1 MSQHTQNL
9 SSAYDYIVV
18 GGGSAGCVVA
28 GRLAEANLGSVLLLE
43 GADRAEANPE
53 TLSADGFKY
62 AFANDKVMLDRMSAE
77 QEHCGKRTLYA
88 GSGRGMGGSGS
99 VNGMVYTR
107 GDKLDFAQWPSGW
120 HWQDIEPAFQGLEQ
134 RLRPRHREATGFTEL
149 ALTAAEAAGFQRK
162 HGMND
167 GHLNGFMGYNDMN
180 YEGDKRRNSYVAF
193 IAENTSSALTVKT
206 RSLVQK
212 IVFDGQRA
220 TAVEVMING
229 KLHTIQAKKEIVLC
243 AGALETPKLLM
254 LSGVGPKEHLQSLAI
269 PVVHDAP
276 EIGNNLHD
284 HPNVSLFFQG
294 RKPVDFRYPQVYGF
308 TRCNPT
314 LDLPAEQADTCF
326 AWLAAP
332 VTMQQSMTRMAP
344 ATLLHGKKF
353 FNPVL
358 KGLIRFAL
366 KMALLL
372 PPVNRFI
379 NNLYGIVIILGKPLS
394 RGTLRLASRNAKD
407 PAIVDLGYYSNP
419 VDMETMING
428 VELAKKIGSHEG
440 LKTWGNRLMAPPT
453 RSSKR
458 EVLKKWII
466 NTSMTT
472 FHYCGTCT
480 MGEENSAPVD
490 TRLKLKGVQGIRIAD
505 ASAIPVIPV
514 SALNAP
520 SMMVAYRAADF
531 ILQDAAVTAS

>member
-1 MSQHTQNL
+1 MSNAQNND
-9 SSAYDYIVV
+9 SNTYDYIVV
-18 GGGSAGCVVA
+18 GGGSAGCIVA
-28 GRLAEANLGSVLLLE
+28 GRLAEAGVGSVLLLE

-62 AFANDKVMLDRMSAE
+62 AFANDKVMLDRMSKE
-77 QEHCGKRTLYA
+77 QHNCGNRTLYA

-107 GDKLDFAQWPSGW
+107 GDQLDFAQWPTGW
-120 HWQDIEPAFQGLEQ
+120 QWPDVEPTFIKLEE
-134 RLRPRHREATGFTEL
+134 RLRPRHRDGTAFTEL
-149 ALTAAEAAGFQRK
+149 ALSAAEAAGFQRK
-162 HGMND
+162 HGLND

-180 YEGDKRRNSYVAF
+180 YEGDNRRSSYVAF
-193 IAENTSSALTVKT
+193 VAENSSTALTVKT
-206 RSLVQK
+206 KSLVQK
-212 IVFDGQRA
+212 ILFDDQQRA
-220 TAVEVMING
+220 TGVEVVING
-229 KLHTIQAKKEIVLC
+229 KTQIVSARREVVLC

-254 LSGVGPKEHLQSLAI
+254 LSGVGPKEHLQSLNI
-269 PVVHDAP
+269 PVVKDVQS
-276 EIGNNLHD
+276 IGSNLQD

-308 TRCNPT
+308 TRCNPE
-314 LDLPAEQADTCF
+314 LDLAAQQADTCF

-344 ATLLHGKKF
+344 ATLLKGQKF

-358 KGLIRFAL
+358 KGLIRCAL
-366 KMALLL
+366 KIALLL

-379 NNLYGIVIILGKPLS
+379 NNLYGVVIILGKPLS

-407 PAIVDLGYYSNP
+407 PAVIDLAYFSNET
-419 VDMETMING
+419 DMETMING
-428 VELAKKIGSHEG
+428 VELAKKIGAHEG
-440 LKTWGNRLMAPPT
+440 LKNWGNRLMAPPT

-472 FHYCGTCT
+472 FHYCGTCS
-480 MGEENSAPVD
+480 MGEQADAPVD
-490 TRLKLKGVQGIRIAD
+490 TQLKLKGIAGLRIAD

-520 SMMVAYRAADF
+520 SMMLAHRAADF
-531 ILQDAAVTAS
+531 IVQECGAA

>member
-1 MSQHTQNL
+1 MPSTSNNETTV
-9 SSAYDYIVV
+9 YDYIVV
-18 GGGSAGCVVA
+18 GGGSTGCIVA
-28 GRLAEANLGSVLLLE
+28 GRLAEAGAGAVLLLE

-62 AFANDKVMLDRMSAE
+62 AFANDRVMLDRMSAE
-77 QEHCGKRTLYA
+77 QSACGNRTLYA

-107 GDKLDFAQWPSGW
+107 GDKLDFEQWPAGW
-120 HWQDIEPAFQGLEQ
+120 KWQDVEPAFGQLEQ
-134 RLRPRHREATGFTEL
+134 RLRPRHREATTFTET

-162 HGMND
+162 HGLND
-167 GHLNGFMGYNDMN
+167 GALNGFMGYNDMN
-180 YEGDKRRNSYVAF
+180 YEGDKRRSSYVAF
-193 IAENTSSALTVKT
+193 VAENTSTALTVKT
-206 RSLVQK
+206 KCLVQK
-212 IVFDGQRA
+212 IVFDEQQRA
-220 TAVEVMING
+220 VAVEVSSKG
-229 KLHTIQAKKEIVLC
+229 KTQTFRAQKEIILC

-254 LSGVGPKEHLQSLAI
+254 LSGVGPQEHLQSLGI
-269 PVVHDAP
+269 PVVKDVP
-276 EIGNNLHD
+276 GIGSNLQD

-308 TRCNPT
+308 TRCNPA
-314 LDLPAEQADTCF
+314 LDLPEQQADTCF

-344 ATLLHGKKF
+344 ATLLHGRKF

-358 KGLIRFAL
+358 KGLIRFVL
-366 KMALLL
+366 KTALLL

-394 RGTLRLASRNAKD
+394 RGTLRLASRNASD
-407 PAIVDLGYYSNP
+407 PAVIDLAYFNNP
-419 VDMETMING
+419 TDMETMING
-428 VELAKKIGSHEG
+428 VELAKKIGAHEG
-440 LKTWGNRLMAPPT
+440 LKAWGNRLMAPPT

-480 MGEENSAPVD
+480 MGEQEDAPVD
-490 TRLKLKGVQGIRIAD
+490 TQLKLKGLQGLRIAD
-505 ASAIPVIPV
+505 ASVIPVIPV

-520 SMMVAYRAADF
+520 SMMIAHRAVDF
-531 ILQDAAVTAS
+531 ILADNR